1 MTFKKSYAIIKA
13 TKEKDHLKE
22 RGTHM
27 RLVHYIVEKTDKTQF
42 ETTSYAVA
50 TKDGNHIIKTF
61 LTNVDET
68 TDKQKDEQKAHRAKV
83 HEVLQKKRDV

>member
-1 MTFKKSYAIIKA
+1 
-13 TKEKDHLKE
+13 
-22 RGTHM
+22 M

-61 LTNVDET
+61 LTNIDET
-68 TDKQKDEQKAHRAKV
+68 TDKQRNERKAHCAKV
-83 HEVLQKKRDV
+83 REVLRKRRDA